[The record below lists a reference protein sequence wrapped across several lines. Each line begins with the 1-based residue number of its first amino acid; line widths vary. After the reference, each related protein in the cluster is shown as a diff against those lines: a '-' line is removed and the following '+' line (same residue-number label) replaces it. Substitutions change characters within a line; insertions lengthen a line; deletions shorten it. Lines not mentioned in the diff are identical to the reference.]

1 MGLHWLGWRLRLQGT
16 FVLHVARSGDE
27 IDHAAIEQIVRLCE
41 TRGVGASVLLVD
53 RIERP
58 SVLDLER
65 RLLFAGRRT
74 VVIATAIPVRT
85 SKQTKVDD
93 EVEIEPAR
101 TATQEVSVPFALGAE
116 ERKRFEEF
124 LSANGAVNARKI
136 MEEYG
141 ASSSIFTLLYRLV
154 PDARPGMQQI
164 LVNEFDSFLR
174 LIELFK
180 PKLSA
185 PVRGS
190 SLAEQL
196 SAYVASGKLSSSSPA
211 DHVDD
216 AVHAPDAALAAFV
229 SRHKTSHLDER
240 SIDKLAI
247 IVGYAREAFSQG
259 VSGHEV
265 DFSSLRRLP
274 KDVLVALVSTV
285 RCGDKA
291 AELPRIGEK
300 IGRLV
305 AARLALGDTAN
316 IEIDEMITLFEPLI
330 GTMPAGV
337 GPRSY
342 RLWVEGDTDLRLLQL
357 TAGLSGADWPL
368 LSGLEIGLIGTG
380 GRGGGTSRLPET
392 IARERTSPDWDLFL
406 FDNDESGRE
415 AGALISKLGQRSL
428 ILPLQLAASASE
440 DNIEIEDLVSVEC
453 LDQFYEGEC
462 NLSPESELLVYGTNE
477 RRRLVVRGIDKEQ
490 LVQWMQNNAKL
501 DDVQNLVRLLKHV
514 RWMFGLAYG
523 EELPKSFMPSTLSE
537 RCRLGRRPKP
547 WWYVSS
553 LTK

>member
-1 MGLHWLGWRLRLQGT
+1 MHT
-16 FVLHVARSGDE
+16 DN
-27 IDHAAIEQIVRLCE
+27 D
-41 TRGVGASVLLVD
+41 
-53 RIERP
+53 
-58 SVLDLER
+58 
-65 RLLFAGRRT
+65 
-74 VVIATAIPVRT
+74 IATKLLAYAAENFSDYTRHLGN
-85 SKQTKVDD
+85 
-93 EVEIEPAR
+93 EVFYG
-101 TATQEVSVPFALGAE
+101 ATQEFAGLLNLCEEAVSAISSSEPRRLICIMLPHGHGKSALARAM
-116 ERKRFEEF
+116 ERAARADGFDTCQCF
-124 LSANGAVNARKI
+124 DGTRNVVANEVQNLLKDQTALLILDGLPTAQNAR
-136 MEEYG
+136 
-141 ASSSIFTLLYRLV
+141 
-154 PDARPGMQQI
+154 QQV
-164 LVNEFDSFLR
+164 LTR
-174 LIELFK
+174 LIKGAAHVIL
-180 PKLSA
+180 LCA
-185 PVRGS
+185 P
-190 SLAEQL
+190 
-196 SAYVASGKLSSSSPA
+196 
-211 DHVDD
+211 
-216 AVHAPDAALAAFV
+216 VHAPDAALATFV
-229 SRHKTSHLDER
+229 SRYKTSHLDER

-247 IVGYAREAFSQG
+247 ILGYAREAFAQG
-259 VSGHEV
+259 VADRDV

-274 KDVLVALVSTV
+274 KDVLIALVATV

-291 AELPRIGEK
+291 AELPRIGER
-300 IGRLV
+300 IGRLI
-305 AARLALGDTAN
+305 ATRLALGDAAN
-316 IEIDEMITLFEPLI
+316 VEIDEMITLFEPLI

-357 TAGLSGADWPL
+357 AARLSSTDRPL
-368 LSGLEIGLIGTG
+368 LSGLEIGLIGTS

-415 AGALISKLGQRSL
+415 AGTLIRKLGQRAL

-453 LDQFYEGEC
+453 LDQFYEDEF
-462 NLSPESELLVYGTNE
+462 NLSPESELLVYGTDE

-523 EELPKSFMPSTLSE
+523 EELPKGFMPSTLSE

-547 WWYVSS
+547 WWYVAS